1 MTSGWP
7 TKFPENGVYT
17 KAVHNSDHPI
27 MEFQI
32 FEDLLEIA
40 QKGLVCKSKMSIKD
54 AILETYHVIHQS
66 WSNGDPVSNLH

>member
-40 QKGLVCKSKMSIKD
+40 QRGLVCMVYKTKQRADK
-54 AILETYHVIHQS
+54 
-66 WSNGDPVSNLH
+66 N